1 MKRLKQL
8 SIWLIIFAGWI
19 NATDTWAKA
28 RAYFVHV
35 DPSIRAGE
43 VWKVKI
49 DIIDAQP
56 GETFTYEWQSGF
68 PQDNQWV
75 RLDDND
81 VYSGT
86 RTPEFGFKTKVGATE
101 GFKLPFRCKIVGSK
115 SGKFYSS
122 NIMMPD
128 PISSESGGKASAYV
142 IHVDPS
148 IYAGEVWKVKLGIL
162 NAQPGETFT
171 YEWQSGFPHDNQ
183 WVTLDDNDVYGG
195 THTPEFG
202 FKTKVGATDGF
213 PIPFRCKIVGSK
225 SGKFY
230 SSNIMMPNP
239 IPDKDH
245 PTAGGYV
252 EGYPKFIGND
262 AIEVKWY
269 HAEDNVTPPS
279 RLMYYV
285 VWKKKTSSDWNWSK
299 GYRDITSFTIRGL
312 DLNTAYEVTVF
323 VEDESGNGKYYGHRT
338 VSTDNML
345 PEPGC
350 DGKIGLKAVT
360 PTTIEIFWCR
370 AKDNMTAEREL
381 GYSVELEDPGTSGFH
396 TPGWGIDIL
405 SYTYKNLRP
414 SSTYKVRV
422 TVRDKEGNAA
432 HYNVRTI
439 KTQAKAPEEPK
450 LTNKTLSVTGKTDHS
465 VSLRWN
471 AATCGSLP
479 HAEIIYSIVYRP
491 KNETMWRRSTIL
503 YGKTEH
509 TVTGLAADTEY
520 KFRVLVFRK
529 SMTVTN
535 VYTDIAEARTDKL
548 VDNTKPVFG
557 DDAKISVDEVT
568 ETSITL
574 SWPKATDDQTSEEKM
589 RYTVLVKG
597 NGYRNPKLC
606 LYPFK
611 NLTPD
616 TKYNFGVY
624 AFDEA
629 GNWSKPLET
638 SVTTKN
644 KVVPDTEPPYFPNGQ
659 ELSVTATETSLDVSW
674 PAAADKVT
682 ATNNLLYKIHFS
694 PSDEW
699 IWPVTSLG
707 KNVLSHTFN
716 GLQPDTEYDICVT
729 VYDAAANSADYTWKM
744 KVKTKASNQTVHPAS
759 VSIAPASLDLE
770 TGNKATL
777 TATVLPANA
786 KDKSVTWSSNLPAI
800 ASVDAVTGEV
810 TALAVGKA
818 EITATAN
825 DKAGGTK
832 SETVE
837 VRVKAKKVRKLVTDV
852 SVMPAAH
859 TLTEGDIFYYTGI
872 VQPDDADNKALT
884 WTSSDPTVATVSK
897 GGGFINALKAGTT
910 TITATA
916 DDGSGKY
923 GQSILTVK
931 APGGMVGATGIVVY
945 QTEIQL
951 PKNGTAT
958 LTARVLPGNATNKGF
973 TWSSSNP
980 AVASVSSDGVVTA
993 HLPGATALI
1002 TATADDGGWT
1012 DFCTIH
1018 VEGTSVTLSP
1028 SAFTLEVGESIEL
1041 TATTEPWDSP
1051 MTKSFSSNRFRV
1063 AEVDKN
1069 GVVKAKAVGDA
1080 TITVT
1085 LSGGQQANCYIT
1097 VKKGEN
1103 APDANELIVDDSNAR
1118 VWAADGILYVS
1129 TEQAT
1134 DVEVI
1139 NFSGLLLKKFKAP
1152 TGTTPVKYLPA
1163 GFYVVRVGQQT
1174 TKVVIR

>member
-1 MKRLKQL
+1 MKTKYHF
-8 SIWLIIFAGWI
+8 SIFLIALFAGLTGFATDVAAKKKTNFSYPKELTSGPNKSEKEVKLSCNKEFRINIVQHPRWITLEGITSEYYGKTHKFSVLFEENTGTERTGTITLKTSEGNVDLKVTQRACKLTLTPNKVTVDASGQYVSAKLSSNNNEYFMCLGKNYIFHNYHSPWI
-19 NATDTWAKA
+19 NSV
-28 RAYFVHV
+28 FV
-35 DPSIRAGE
+35 
-43 VWKVKI
+43 
-49 DIIDAQP
+49 
-56 GETFTYEWQSGF
+56 
-68 PQDNQWV
+68 
-75 RLDDND
+75 
-81 VYSGT
+81 
-86 RTPEFGFKTKVGATE
+86 
-101 GFKLPFRCKIVGSK
+101 
-115 SGKFYSS
+115 
-122 NIMMPD
+122 
-128 PISSESGGKASAYV
+128 
-142 IHVDPS
+142 
-148 IYAGEVWKVKLGIL
+148 
-162 NAQPGETFT
+162 
-171 YEWQSGFPHDNQ
+171 
-183 WVTLDDNDVYGG
+183 
-195 THTPEFG
+195 
-202 FKTKVGATDGF
+202 
-213 PIPFRCKIVGSK
+213 
-225 SGKFY
+225 
-230 SSNIMMPNP
+230 P
-239 IPDKDH
+239 IPDREILS
-245 PTAGGYV
+245 G
-252 EGYPKFIGND
+252 EFRFRI
-262 AIEVKWY
+262 
-269 HAEDNVTPPS
+269 
-279 RLMYYV
+279 
-285 VWKKKTSSDWNWSK
+285 
-299 GYRDITSFTIRGL
+299 
-312 DLNTAYEVTVF
+312 DLNTGPARTGYYTIHTNVGNVTLEVTQKSGELIITPNELTVDANRSEHKVTIGCGRRF
-323 VEDESGNGKYYGHRT
+323 SVISWAGMDDWVSVKAPKYNEDGSKTCTISVHENTGNERTGLLIFNTNVGAVQLRLTQKGK
-338 VSTDNML
+338 D
-345 PEPGC
+345 
-350 DGKIGLKAVT
+350 
-360 PTTIEIFWCR
+360 
-370 AKDNMTAEREL
+370 AK
-381 GYSVELEDPGTSGFH
+381 
-396 TPGWGIDIL
+396 
-405 SYTYKNLRP
+405 
-414 SSTYKVRV
+414 
-422 TVRDKEGNAA
+422 
-432 HYNVRTI
+432 
-439 KTQAKAPEEPK
+439 PEEPK
-450 LTNKTLSVTGKTDHS
+450 LTDKTLSVTGKTDHS

-479 HAEIIYSIVYRP
+479 HSEIAYSIRYRP
-491 KNETMWRRSTIL
+491 KNKFIWRWRRSANL

-509 TVTGLAADTEY
+509 TVTGLEADTEY

-529 SMTVTN
+529 SMPATSMPTTN
-535 VYTDIAEARTDKL
+535 VYTDIAEARTDK
-548 VDNTKPVFG
+548 PA
-557 DDAKISVDEVT
+557 DDTPPAFPEGAQVKVDEVT
-568 ETSITL
+568 ETTVKI
-574 SWPKATDDQTSEEKM
+574 SWPKAKDDQTPQNEIQYAIYKNGKYDYHATDIDS
-589 RYTVLVKG
+589 RTYTL
-597 NGYRNPKLC
+597 
-606 LYPFK
+606 
-611 NLTPD
+611 LTQD

-624 AFDEA
+624 AIDKA

-638 SVTTKN
+638 SVTTEK

-674 PAAADKVT
+674 PAAADKGT
-682 ATNNLLYKIHFS
+682 ETPDLSYTFFFS
-694 PSDEW
+694 RSDVSY
-699 IWPVTSLG
+699 WPGNSLG
-707 KNVLSHTFN
+707 KNVLSHTVT
-716 GLQPDTEYDICVT
+716 GLQPDTEYNICVT

-786 KDKSVTWSSNLPAI
+786 KDKGVTWSSNLPAI

-872 VQPDDADNKALT
+872 VKPDDADNKALT

-958 LTARVLPGNATNKGF
+958 LTARVLPSNATNKGF

-993 HLPGATALI
+993 HLPGGTALI

-1028 SAFTLEVGESIEL
+1028 SAFILEVGESIEL
-1041 TATTEPWDSP
+1041 TATTEPWNSP

>member
-1 MKRLKQL
+1 MKTKYHF
-8 SIWLIIFAGWI
+8 SIFLIALFAGLMMTTGTAW
-19 NATDTWAKA
+19 AQDTERP
-28 RAYFVHV
+28 RANGY
-35 DPSIRAGE
+35 
-43 VWKVKI
+43 
-49 DIIDAQP
+49 
-56 GETFTYEWQSGF
+56 
-68 PQDNQWV
+68 QD
-75 RLDDND
+75 
-81 VYSGT
+81 
-86 RTPEFGFKTKVGATE
+86 
-101 GFKLPFRCKIVGSK
+101 
-115 SGKFYSS
+115 
-122 NIMMPD
+122 
-128 PISSESGGKASAYV
+128 
-142 IHVDPS
+142 
-148 IYAGEVWKVKLGIL
+148 
-162 NAQPGETFT
+162 
-171 YEWQSGFPHDNQ
+171 
-183 WVTLDDNDVYGG
+183 
-195 THTPEFG
+195 
-202 FKTKVGATDGF
+202 
-213 PIPFRCKIVGSK
+213 
-225 SGKFY
+225 
-230 SSNIMMPNP
+230 
-239 IPDKDH
+239 
-245 PTAGGYV
+245 
-252 EGYPKFIGND
+252 GYPRAISPTE
-262 AIEVKWY
+262 IEVRWNPG
-269 HAEDNVTPPS
+269 EDNVTAPENLRYRVWYKKVSSTEHFDTGPYLTGITMYTITGLVPNTEYLITVEVRDEANNFSNILDRRVKTLTKSYDIEVGDVKVTSENAANITGPGITGQVSFDPATNTLTLNNATIDIEGRPAISDNNRDGILTIKLQGRNTIIGSTAINILYRSLRISGGGTLTIDAGKVSIYGAEGHRVSIENCTLNANRRMEIHGELQINNSNVYVKDNGVAVYNVSGDFTLMGCQIVHPAGAQIKRVMGITGWSTTVVDASGNVCTEVRISTISTEPS
-279 RLMYYV
+279 EPEPEQPATLTLEPTELEV
-285 VWKKKTSSDWNWSK
+285 EAK
-299 GYRDITSFTIRGL
+299 GGEHKVTITSTQ
-312 DLNTAYEVTVF
+312 
-323 VEDESGNGKYYGHRT
+323 
-338 VSTDNML
+338 
-345 PEPGC
+345 
-350 DGKIGLKAVT
+350 
-360 PTTIEIFWCR
+360 TIETMDFDRPDWIRCSYPPGGHTSKVVDLTF
-370 AKDNMTAEREL
+370 NPNTGAERKADVVFKTAAGNVTL
-381 GYSVELEDPGTSGFH
+381 
-396 TPGWGIDIL
+396 
-405 SYTYKNLRP
+405 
-414 SSTYKVRV
+414 KV
-422 TVRDKEGNAA
+422 
-432 HYNVRTI
+432 
-439 KTQAKAPEEPK
+439 TQRGKDAKPEEPK
-450 LTNKTLSVTGKTDHS
+450 LTNKALTVTGKTDHS

-471 AATCGSLP
+471 AATCGTLP
-479 HAEIIYSIVYRP
+479 HAEIAYSIRYRP
-491 KNETMWRRSTIL
+491 KNKFMFKWRRSAKL

-509 TVTGLAADTEY
+509 TVTGLEADTEY

-529 SMTVTN
+529 SMPATN

-548 VDNTKPVFG
+548 ADNTPPAFPEGAQVK
-557 DDAKISVDEVT
+557 VDEVT
-568 ETSITL
+568 ETTVKI
-574 SWPKATDDQTSEEKM
+574 SWPKAKDDQTSQNEI
-589 RYTVLVKG
+589 RYAIYK
-597 NGYRNPKLC
+597 NGEYDYHATDIDSRTYTL
-606 LYPFK
+606 
-611 NLTPD
+611 LTQD

-624 AFDEA
+624 AIDKA
-629 GNWSKPLET
+629 GNWSKRLGT
-638 SVTTKN
+638 SVTTEK

-659 ELSVTATETSLDVSW
+659 ELSVTATETSLNVSW
-674 PAAADKVT
+674 PAAADKGT
-682 ATNNLLYKIHFS
+682 ETPDLSYTFFFS
-694 PSDEW
+694 RSDVSY
-699 IWPVTSLG
+699 WPGNSLG
-707 KNVLSHTFN
+707 KNVLSHTVT
-716 GLQPDTEYDICVT
+716 GLQPDTEYNICVT

-786 KDKSVTWSSNLPAI
+786 KDKGVTWSSNLPAI

-810 TALAVGKA
+810 TALAPGKA

-859 TLTEGDIFYYTGI
+859 TLTEGDIFYYSGI
-872 VQPDDADNKALT
+872 VEPDDADERALT

-916 DDGSGKY
+916 NDGSGKY

-931 APGGMVGATGIVVY
+931 ALEVIVGATGIVVD

-958 LTARVLPGNATNKGF
+958 LTARVLPSNATNKGF

-993 HLPGATALI
+993 HLPGGTALI

-1012 DFCTIH
+1012 DFCT
-1018 VEGTSVTLSP
+1018 VRVKGTSVKITP
-1028 SAFTLEVGESIEL
+1028 SAFRLGLGESLEL

-1129 TEQAT
+1129 TEQAA

-1163 GFYVVRVGQQT
+1163 GFYIVRVGQQT